1 MSDDEALR
9 QAQAICQTLRED
21 DDGVRR
27 QVLTH
32 AGSRWSLGILH
43 ALGVYGTM
51 RHADIKR
58 QLNGITQRML
68 TKTLRSLER
77 DGLVNRHEFQE
88 IPPRVEYDLTPLGG
102 ELLIRMSPVW
112 TWVVENVD
120 QIRQVRHRFD
130 SQEGKTPFWQEPV
143 PMPASSDTGYDGPLI
158 AQAITSKRDR

>member
-1 MSDDEALR
+1 MADHEALR

-27 QVLTH
+27 EVLAH

-58 QLNGITQRML
+58 QLRGITQRML

-77 DGLVNRHEFQE
+77 DGLVSRHEFQE
-88 IPPRVEYDLTPLGG
+88 IPPRVEYDLTALGMQ
-102 ELLIRMSPVW
+102 LLVRMSPIW
-112 TWVVENVD
+112 TWVVENVE
-120 QIRQVRHRFD
+120 QIREARHRFD
-130 SQEGKTPFWQEPV
+130 SQDGKTPFWQEPV
-143 PMPASSDTGYDGPLI
+143 PMPASSVIGYDNPLI
-158 AQAITSKRDR
+158 EPAITAKRDK